1 MGSKGLSPELVAELE
16 GIAQGEGCELAHA
29 EFKGGRLRLILDHP
43 EAVTLTHCERISKQ
57 VSSLLDVEE
66 FGQGRYTLEVS
77 SPGLD
82 RQLYRPRDYERF
94 LGHLARVTFR
104 PPEDPT
110 RKTVVGR
117 MERFDGTVLTLV
129 EDCGVDK
136 KTGRPKTATHEI
148 PLSTIEV
155 ARLEIEL

>member
-1 MGSKGLSPELVAELE
+1 MSPELVAELE
-16 GIAQGEGCELAHA
+16 EIAQAEGCELWHV
-29 EFKGGRLRLILDHP
+29 EFKGGRLRVILDHP
-43 EAVTLTHCERISKQ
+43 EAVTLAHCEHVSKQ
-57 VSSLLDVEE
+57 VSNLLDVED

-117 MERFDGTVLTLV
+117 MERFEDGVLTLV
-129 EDCGVDK
+129 EDRGVDK
-136 KTGRPKTATHEI
+136 KTRRPQTATHEI

>member
-1 MGSKGLSPELVAELE
+1 MGGKAVSPELVAELE
-16 GIAQGEGCELAHA
+16 EIAQGVGCELALL
-29 EFKGGRLRLILDHP
+29 EFKGGRLRLVLDHP
-43 EAVTLTHCERISKQ
+43 EAVTLTHCERVSKQ
-57 VSSLLDVEE
+57 VSSLLDVED

-82 RQLYRPRDYERF
+82 RQLYRPRDYARF

-117 MERFDGTVLTLV
+117 MERFEDEILTLV

-136 KTGRPKTATHEI
+136 KTRLPVTATHEI